1 MNQIQKVLFDNQDK
15 DYRDFTAK
23 LISNISKDK
32 IIGVRLPFI
41 KKYAKELYKN
51 DSYEEFLGTLPK
63 EYQEEYLLYGYLTE
77 QIKDFDECISYIENY
92 LPYVDN
98 WAVSDTPNPK
108 AFKKNKDKLL
118 PFIKKWIK
126 TNETYKVRFG
136 VKCLMAYYLDED
148 FDKSYLD
155 IVSNIKSEEY
165 YVNMM
170 VAWYFAT
177 ALAKQWGDTIE
188 VIESNK
194 LSIWVHNKAIQ
205 KAKESFRVSEENKEY
220 LSRLKRK

>member
-23 LISNISKDK
+23 LIPNISKDK

-41 KKYAKELYKN
+41 KKYEKELYKN
-51 DSYEEFLGTLPK
+51 NSYKEFLSTLPK
-63 EYQEEYLLYGYLTE
+63 EYQEEYLLYGYITE

-108 AFKKNKDKLL
+108 AFRKNKEKLL
-118 PFIKKWIK
+118 PYIKKWIK
-126 TNETYKVRFG
+126 TNETYKIRFG
-136 VKCLMAYYLDED
+136 VKCLMAYYLDAD

-177 ALAKQWGDTIE
+177 ALAKQWGDTIK

>member
-15 DYRDFTAK
+15 DYRNFTAK
-23 LISNISKDK
+23 LIPNISKDK

-51 DSYEEFLGTLPK
+51 NSYKEFLSTLPK
-63 EYQEEYLLYGYLTE
+63 EYQEEYLLYGYITE

-108 AFKKNKDKLL
+108 ALKKNKEKLL
-118 PFIKKWIK
+118 PYIKKWIK
-126 TNETYKVRFG
+126 TNETYKIRFG

-205 KAKESFRVSEENKEY
+205 KAKESFRVSEENKEF

>member
-1 MNQIQKVLFDNQDK
+1 MNQIQKVLFENQDK

-23 LISNISKDK
+23 LIPNISNDK

-51 DSYEEFLGTLPK
+51 DSYKEFLGTLPK

-77 QIKDFDECISYIENY
+77 QVKDFDECISYIENY

-177 ALAKQWGDTIE
+177 ALAKQWGDTVK